1 MAKSILAGVGVAR
14 GFDNKGNMIVKGQ
27 ALTDEGFN
35 ISTSKEEIRGGQGAS
50 LQGQYFHTTQFSV
63 TLKDAIF
70 DLNYLALQVGGKIE
84 QGGDVFV
91 TEQCVVNSSKQITV
105 QGTPKAFG
113 EYGIV
118 GWANHTG
125 KDDIQTIT
133 FSEKKA
139 TLQKVQEGDKVCV
152 TYVQTDDSARAFQV
166 ATAYI
171 PSEIHLVFDM
181 PLFNAGAM
189 NKENMSTESQIG
201 SIVVDIPRFQF
212 NGSVD
217 LSSAMAT
224 ASAVD
229 ISGVALQSGIS
240 DCSGKGIYATIT
252 ESIKGRNEFDSVYA
266 IVIEDSDI
274 ELKNLETQVLRVIAL
289 HNDGTAPHIVD
300 NKKLTFSKEGAGA
313 STVASG
319 TGLVTG
325 KTGADS
331 VIKVVVTGHPTLV
344 AKAVVHITE

>member
-14 GFDNKGNMIVKGQ
+14 GLDNQANMIVRAK

-84 QGGDVFV
+84 QGGDIFV
-91 TEQCVVNSSKQITV
+91 TEQCTVDSSNKIKV

-113 EYGIV
+113 GFGIV
-118 GWANHTG
+118 GWASHTG
-125 KDDIQTIT
+125 KDDVQTIT
-133 FSEKKA
+133 FNELSNKQA
-139 TLQKVQEGDKVCV
+139 TLNSVKNGDKVCV
-152 TYVQTDDSARAFQV
+152 TYVQTDDSARVFKV
-166 ATAYI
+166 ASSYI
-171 PSEIHLVFDM
+171 PSEIHLIFDM

-201 SIVVDIPRFQF
+201 TLTVDIPRFQF

-229 ISGVALQSGIS
+229 ISGVALQAGVD

-252 ESIKGRNEFDSVYA
+252 EHIKGRDEFESVYA
-266 IVIEDSDI
+266 IVVEDSDI
-274 ELKNLETQVLRVIAL
+274 ELKNDETQTLKVIAL
-289 HNDGTAPHIVD
+289 HNDGTAPHVVD
-300 NKKLTFSKEGAGA
+300 NKKLTFSKTGGS
-313 STVASG
+313 STVNDG
-319 TGLVTG
+319 VVTG
-325 KTGADS
+325 KTGEDS
-331 VIKVVVTGHPTLV
+331 VVTVTVKNHEALK
-344 AKAVVHITE
+344 AKAVVHIIV

>member
-14 GFDNKGNMIVKGQ
+14 GLDNQANMIVRAK

-35 ISTSKEEIRGGQGAS
+35 ISTSKEEVRGGQGAS

-84 QGGDVFV
+84 QGGDIFV
-91 TEQCVVNSSKQITV
+91 TEQCTVNASKQVTV
-105 QGTPKAFG
+105 KGTPKAFG
-113 EYGIV
+113 GFGIV
-118 GWANHTG
+118 GWVNHTG
-125 KDDIQTIT
+125 KDDTET
-133 FSEKKA
+133 VKFSNKTA
-139 TLQKVQEGDKVCV
+139 TLINAVDGDKVCV
-152 TYVQTDDSARAFQV
+152 TYVQTDDSARVFKV
-166 ATAYI
+166 ASSYI
-171 PSEIHLVFDM
+171 PSEIHLIFDM

-201 SIVVDIPRFQF
+201 TLTVDIPRFQF

-229 ISGVALQSGIS
+229 ISGVALQSGVD

-252 ESIKGRNEFDSVYA
+252 EHIKGRDEFESVYA
-266 IVIEDSDI
+266 IVVEDSDI
-274 ELKNLETQVLRVIAL
+274 ELANNETQILKVVAL
-289 HNDGTAPHIVD
+289 HNDGTSPHVID
-300 NKKLTFSKEGAGA
+300 NSKLTFSITGSNSTIDASGKVTAKTGGD
-313 STVASG
+313 STV
-319 TGLVTG
+319 TVLV
-325 KTGADS
+325 K
-331 VIKVVVTGHPTLV
+331 KHPTLK
-344 AKAVVHITE
+344 AKAVVHVR